1 MQDTSKV
8 EIDTEKLPPVLQ
20 KVAIDST
27 PEKAVYHYYKAK
39 FEGNVVVKKKPEWDA
54 PRITPATEL
63 VAAKRDL
70 ILAER
75 SLCRKRDEQNRR
87 RDEMDKEWR
96 ELLEKELSLRSAFV
110 KFNKFVK
117 ENHEKRESLR
127 ALREPL
133 ADPRRVE
140 SELQTSRAEQRI
152 KEEKELQKSRD
163 QEIDELQNK
172 VDYMKSI
179 KDEMERQVDEYKMY
193 ENYLSQVIASSSQMN
208 STYDILNRYETLAS
222 ARIDLAARQER
233 NLTALETTR
242 TEMIKLTE
250 EKSQTMMGLKTELA
264 QLQIRYDRAKAMS
277 LRWETALTRIKNI
290 SAEKALELDQVRI
303 SCWNLY
309 TAMCVRKNVDVTV
322 EQDNIEEQLVFIKR
336 SIQELKRILRIVQKK
351 AAKEIVSTKQSNTT
365 N

>member
-117 ENHEKRESLR
+117 ENHEKRE
-127 ALREPL
+127 
-133 ADPRRVE
+133 
-140 SELQTSRAEQRI
+140 RAEQRI

>member
-1 MQDTSKV
+1 M
-8 EIDTEKLPPVLQ
+8 
-20 KVAIDST
+20 
-27 PEKAVYHYYKAK
+27 
-39 FEGNVVVKKKPEWDA
+39 
-54 PRITPATEL
+54 

-117 ENHEKRESLR
+117 ENHEKRERYVSVAFELW
-127 ALREPL
+127 ANLSPT
-133 ADPRRVE
+133 RRDELKV
-140 SELQTSRAEQRI
+140 ELQTSRAEQRI

-208 STYDILNRYETLAS
+208 STYDILNR
-222 ARIDLAARQER
+222 
-233 NLTALETTR
+233 
-242 TEMIKLTE
+242 
-250 EKSQTMMGLKTELA
+250 
-264 QLQIRYDRAKAMS
+264 
-277 LRWETALTRIKNI
+277 
-290 SAEKALELDQVRI
+290 
-303 SCWNLY
+303 
-309 TAMCVRKNVDVTV
+309 
-322 EQDNIEEQLVFIKR
+322 
-336 SIQELKRILRIVQKK
+336 
-351 AAKEIVSTKQSNTT
+351 
-365 N
+365 